1 MSKPL
6 RVLMV
11 EDDED
16 HALLLLRELRRGGY
30 APDFERVETAEA
42 LREALDRRAWD
53 VVVSDFNLPR
63 FSAPAALAL
72 LQERGIDL
80 PFLIVSGTVGEDAAV
95 AALKAGAHDFL
106 TKGKLARLIPAIE
119 REMREAGT
127 RAERR
132 RAEEALRESQRALST
147 LLSNLPGMVYRSQ
160 NDPDW
165 TMEFVSEGCLA
176 LTGYSSGEIVGGSAV
191 SFSKQIHP
199 EDRGAVWAEV
209 QSAVRERR
217 PFQLEYRLRTK
228 GGEEKWV
235 WEQGQG
241 IFSPEGELLAL
252 EGFVT
257 DVTERKR
264 AEEALHQ
271 AEEQYR
277 LLFEDNPHPM
287 WVYDPETLAFL
298 AANRTAVLQYGYSRE
313 EFLAM
318 KVLDLHPPEDLP
330 ALLEELSR
338 VGHLDRV
345 DTGKHRKKDGTIID
359 VEITGRS
366 LIFAGRRARI
376 ALGQDITERTRAAEA
391 LQRSEERFRA
401 LIENSYD
408 MILVLDSDAV
418 VRYGS
423 PSVERVLGY
432 SEDEYL
438 GRSVFEFVHPE
449 DVQKIAEAF
458 RSRSTQTGTSVLVEF
473 RARHKDGSW
482 RMLAEVG
489 RNLFDHPAVRGM
501 VVNARDVTER
511 WQLEEQLRQ
520 SQKMDAIGR
529 LAGGVAH
536 DFNNM
541 LLAIKSNAHFLLAD
555 LAEDDPLRE
564 DAQEINQAA
573 DRAAALTRQLLAFS
587 RQQVLRPQVL
597 DLNAVVSQTEKMLRR
612 LIGENVELVA
622 ELDPGLGPVEAD
634 PGQMEQVLLNLA
646 VNARDAMPGG
656 GRLVIRTANAEIN
669 GQAARLY
676 PHLEPGTPAVVLS
689 VNDTGTG
696 IDPETR
702 ERIFDPFF
710 TTKEQGKGTGLGLS
724 TVYGIV
730 KQSGGYVWVESEVGR
745 GSTFSIYLPRV
756 EEDPTRVSAARNP
769 TARPRSATVLLVED
783 EEAVRRVTR
792 KMLERSGFT
801 VLEASNGEEAL
812 EVCAERVGSIDL
824 LVTDVVMPGMGGR
837 ELVERFS
844 TLRPGIRV
852 LFMSGYT
859 DEAVEKYG
867 ALAPGA
873 SFIQKPFPPELLVS
887 RVMEM
892 LGGIQG
898 E

>member
-16 HALLLLRELRRGGY
+16 DALLLLRELRRGGY

-95 AALKAGAHDFL
+95 VALKAGAHDFV

-119 REMREAGT
+119 REVREAEI
-127 RAERR
+127 RVERR

-176 LTGYSSGEIVGGSAV
+176 LTGYSSGEILGESAV
-191 SFSKQIHP
+191 PFSKQIYP

-209 QSAVRERR
+209 QSAVRDKR
-217 PFQLEYRLRTK
+217 PFRLEYRLRTK
-228 GGEEKWV
+228 RGEEKWV

-252 EGFVT
+252 EGFIT
-257 DVTERKR
+257 DITERKR

-298 AANRTAVLQYGYSRE
+298 AANHTAVLQYGYSRE

-318 KVLDLHPPEDLP
+318 KILDLHPPEDLP
-330 ALLEELSR
+330 ALLEGLSR

-345 DTGKHRKKDGTIID
+345 DIGKHRKKDGTIID

-391 LQRSEERFRA
+391 LKESEARFRSVVESLGEGLLVTDLDDRVLYANARIEEVFGYTPDELVGRIAYEVLHPGEGAERFRSA
-401 LIENSYD
+401 LERRMQN
-408 MILVLDSDAV
+408 VSDTYEMQ
-418 VRYGS
+418 VR
-423 PSVERVLGY
+423 R
-432 SEDEYL
+432 
-438 GRSVFEFVHPE
+438 
-449 DVQKIAEAF
+449 
-458 RSRSTQTGTSVLVEF
+458 
-473 RARHKDGSW
+473 KDGKRIW
-482 RMLAEVG
+482 IRVIGTPLRDAAGTIVG
-489 RNLFDHPAVRGM
+489 TVGAIADI
-501 VVNARDVTER
+501 TER
-511 WQLEEQLRQ
+511 RQLEEQLRQ

-541 LLAIKSNAHFLLAD
+541 LMAIKSNAHFLLMD
-555 LAEDDPLRE
+555 LPEDDPLRE
-564 DAQEINQAA
+564 DAREIDQAA
-573 DRAAALTRQLLAFS
+573 DRAASLTRQLLAFS
-587 RQQVLRPQVL
+587 RQQVLQPQVL

-612 LIGENVELVA
+612 LIGADVELVT
-622 ELDPGLGPVEAD
+622 ELGPGLGPVEAD

-656 GRLVIRTANAEIN
+656 GRIVIRTANAEID
-669 GQAARLY
+669 GQAARFY

-689 VNDTGTG
+689 VSDTGTG
-696 IDPETR
+696 IDRETR

-730 KQSGGYVWVESEVGR
+730 KQSGGYIWLESEVGR
-745 GSTFSIYLPRV
+745 GSTFSIHLPRV
-756 EEDPTRVSAARNP
+756 QAEPAPAGPDRAPA
-769 TARPRSATVLLVED
+769 ARPRSATVLLVED
-783 EEAVRRVTR
+783 EEGVRRVAR

-801 VLEASNGEEAL
+801 VIEASDGEEAL
-812 EVCAERVGSIDL
+812 RLCAGREEVIDL
-824 LVTDVVMPGMGGR
+824 VVTDVVMPGMGGG
-837 ELVERFS
+837 ELVERLAA
-844 TLRPGIRV
+844 LRPGIRV

-859 DEAVEKYG
+859 DEAVEKHG
-867 ALAPGA
+867 TLVPGA
-873 SFIQKPFPPELLVS
+873 FYIQKPFAPEILVS
-887 RVMEM
+887 KVVEM
-892 LGGIQG
+892 LNGGPG
-898 E
+898 K